1 MCGSVQMQNSHFPI
15 NASLQEKCDVKQN
28 LGGSKALKSD

>member
-1 MCGSVQMQNSHFPI
+1 MQNSHFPI
-15 NASLQEKCDVKQN
+15 NASLQEKRDIKQN